1 MYTLIIPAAGQG
13 KRMGAGKNKLFLLIN
28 EVPIIVHTLRAFE
41 RDKEC
46 KSIVMAINE
55 EERPY
60 FEELMQKYPIEN
72 RYNLFR
78 VEPKDKIVYI
88 TRFSMRVMLNTFL
101 YMTERAHS

>member
-41 RDKEC
+41 QDKAC
-46 KSIVMAINE
+46 KNIIMAINE

-60 FEELMQKYPIEN
+60 FEELMQKYPVAKPVQFIQGGAG
-72 RYNLFR
+72 
-78 VEPKDKIVYI
+78 K
-88 TRFSMRVMLNTFL
+88 TR
-101 YMTERAHS
+101 

>member
-41 RDKEC
+41 KDKAC
-46 KSIVMAINE
+46 KNIIMAINE

-60 FEELMQKYPIEN
+60 FEELMQKYPVKKASAIYS
-72 RYNLFR
+72 RW
-78 VEPKDKIVYI
+78 
-88 TRFSMRVMLNTFL
+88 S
-101 YMTERAHS
+101 

>member
-41 RDKEC
+41 QDKAC
-46 KSIVMAINE
+46 KNIIMAINE

-60 FEELMQKYPIEN
+60 FEELMQKYPVAKASTIYS
-72 RYNLFR
+72 RW
-78 VEPKDKIVYI
+78 
-88 TRFSMRVMLNTFL
+88 S
-101 YMTERAHS
+101 